1 MFGTKHTHTH
11 FHFHGDNSSI
21 RKTLKKILMTQEEAV
36 AKINELTAQTQ
47 KSNAEINQKLTELQ
61 DALAAAG
68 NVTPAVEAALAG
80 LAAVVQAND
89 DLIADAPTEEPALTG
104 QPA

>member
-36 AKINELTAQTQ
+36 AKINALTAQTQ
-47 KSNAEINQKLTELQ
+47 KSNAEISQKLTELS
-61 DALAAAG
+61 DAISAAG
-68 NVTPAVEAALAG
+68 NVTPEVEAALAG
-80 LAAVVQAND
+80 LASVVQAND
-89 DLIADAPTEEPALTG
+89 DLIADAPTEEPAPVDP
-104 QPA
+104 QA